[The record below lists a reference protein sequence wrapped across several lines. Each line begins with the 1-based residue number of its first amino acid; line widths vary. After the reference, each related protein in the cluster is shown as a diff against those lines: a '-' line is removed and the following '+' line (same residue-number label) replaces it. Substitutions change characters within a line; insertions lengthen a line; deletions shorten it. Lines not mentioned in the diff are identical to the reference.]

1 MIFQTLDDKS
11 DCVGIYYNKELHFDL
26 ASLPAGLTK
35 TWKYVSYLRDYGE
48 IDYAE
53 IYLEGR
59 KPSEVLPEYLK
70 EDWEDV
76 SQKLT
81 AVTRSLRLSKVN
93 LDENCIYDLTPTR
106 FLIETCEIKNR
117 MTEYIIKNLGKPQRY
132 SYLLKVRQ
140 MLDDIAE
147 RPLKINRKV
156 LNSYMSAAS
165 SKTQYHKLAS
175 ASPKIFYNQFG
186 TKTGRLTTTPDSFP
200 LLTLKKS
207 LRRIIEPR
215 NDLFVEFDFNGAEV
229 RVMLGL
235 LGKEQP
241 SGDVHDFHN
250 AEVFGN
256 HYTREE
262 VKTAFFAWLYG
273 SKSKK
278 IKEYGK
284 VLETFYNKEKILG
297 KYWDGTTVRTPLK
310 KHIPDVDEHHALNYI
325 VQSTCA
331 ELTLLQALKIDYF
344 LRSRKYRSRIAAIIH
359 DSVIIDFCKDE
370 THIIPEIF
378 KLMSSTMFGTF
389 GVNVSRGPNLG
400 ALRKESEYA

>member
-186 TKTGRLTTTPDSFP
+186 TKTGRLSTRKNSFP
-200 LLTLKKS
+200 LLTMNKKFRS
-207 LRRIIEPR
+207 ILRPN
-215 NDLFVEFDFNGAEV
+215 NDAFFELDFNGAEL
-229 RVMLGL
+229 RVLLGL
-235 LGKEQP
+235 LGLDQP
-241 SGDVHDFHN
+241 KNDVHDWN
-250 AEVFGN
+250 VSNVFANNLSRG
-256 HYTREE
+256 EA
-262 VKTAFFAWLYG
+262 KTAFFAWLYG
-273 SKSKK
+273 SKDPK
-278 IKEYGK
+278 IRK
-284 VLETFYNKEKILG
+284 YNKMLEQFYDKESLLDS
-297 KYWDGTTVRTPLK
+297 YWDRKTVIRSSAERLKQTSTT
-310 KHIPDVDEHHALNYI
+310 H
-325 VQSTCA
+325 
-331 ELTLLQALKIDYF
+331 
-344 LRSRKYRSRIAAIIH
+344 
-359 DSVIIDFCKDE
+359 
-370 THIIPEIF
+370 
-378 KLMSSTMFGTF
+378 
-389 GVNVSRGPNLG
+389 
-400 ALRKESEYA
+400 